1 MDGNERMMMAAN
13 KISRLLLFLP
23 SSLTTSMNVQQ
34 VMAVKAELRRC
45 ADTSNEKRVR
55 LASSAIKYG

>member
-1 MDGNERMMMAAN
+1 
-13 KISRLLLFLP
+13 
-23 SSLTTSMNVQQ
+23 
-34 VMAVKAELRRC
+34 MAVKAELRRC